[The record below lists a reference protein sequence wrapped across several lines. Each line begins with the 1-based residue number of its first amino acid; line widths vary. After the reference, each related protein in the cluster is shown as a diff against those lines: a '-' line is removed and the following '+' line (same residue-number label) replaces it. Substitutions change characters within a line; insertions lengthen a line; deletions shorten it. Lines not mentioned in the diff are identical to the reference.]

1 VLTRVIRRQHPAR
14 HGFARAALSCTLSV
28 LALTLGATAF
38 ADELKPFDASYDW
51 IWHNMT
57 VAVSSL
63 HLERQDD
70 KWVYRSKSEPRGI
83 GRMMSERPVQESIL
97 QVTDDGVRPL
107 SYKADDGT
115 SATKRDAN
123 VQFDWQQN
131 KVTGVYEDTKLDMT
145 PIPPGMQDDLSVQIA
160 LMVELLRGHT
170 PDKFSLL
177 SGNAAREY
185 RYSRDGEET
194 LTTPVG
200 TIKTIIYKSEKQYSP
215 RTTRFWCAPSLGY
228 IPLRVQQTKGDDVE
242 WTMQVQSVK
251 RQQ

>member
-1 VLTRVIRRQHPAR
+1 MRLTR
-14 HGFARAALSCTLSV
+14 S
-28 LALTLGATAF
+28 LALLTLALAASASTS
-38 ADELKPFDASYDW
+38 ADELKPFQASYTW
-51 IWHNMT
+51 IYRGMT

-63 HLERQDD
+63 DLEREDAN
-70 KWVYRSKSEPRGI
+70 WVYRSKSEPRGI
-83 GRMMSERPVQESIL
+83 GRLFSERPVQESVMQI
-97 QVTDDGVRPL
+97 TADGVRPL

-123 VQFDWQQN
+123 VQFDWQN
-131 KVTGVYEDTKLDMT
+131 NRVTGVYEDAKIDM

-170 PDKFSLL
+170 PDKFALI
-177 SGNAAREY
+177 SGNSVREY

-200 TIKTIIYKSEKQYSP
+200 TIQTIIYRSEKQYSP
-215 RTTRFWCAPSLGY
+215 RATRFWCAPSLGY
-228 IPLRVQQTKGDDVE
+228 IPLRVQQKKGDDVE

-251 RQQ
+251 REP